1 MSDETSQ
8 ILKEIL
14 QEIRE
19 VKGYVIPKNKP
30 NISKLNEVNKPNEDN
45 KPNVVKVD
53 NSKKE
58 TLANLKSKEL
68 LNKKAKKATR
78 NQKRRQREES
88 KSPENKQKRSERSR
102 NTRKLEKYFYNSK
115 SRIFKNK
122 KTGTRYPEITK
133 SKNPF
138 PNLNN
143 PILGTQNS
151 PKIVKLPNKE
161 GFIYS
166 TRIDKFIRWKDRH
179 VFHTKLNNNNFEP
192 IPDLS
197 ETVGKI
203 KKGVEYEDVNEK
215 DIIPINSKNEN
226 KEND

>member
-1 MSDETSQ
+1 MSDETTE

-30 NISKLNEVNKPNEDN
+30 SNSKLNEVNKPN
-45 KPNVVKVD
+45 VIKVN

-68 LNKKAKKATR
+68 LNEKVKKATR
-78 NQKRRQREES
+78 NQKSRQREQS
-88 KSPENKQKRSERSR
+88 RSPENKKKESEKTR
-102 NTRKLEKYFYNSK
+102 NTRKLKKYFYNSN
-115 SRIFKNK
+115 SRIFTNK
-122 KTGTRYPEITK
+122 KTGTRYPEIIK
-133 SKNPF
+133 WKKPF
-138 PNLNN
+138 PNIAN

-151 PKIVKLPNKE
+151 PKIKKLPNEE

-179 VFHTKLNNNNFEP
+179 VFHTKLNNNNFKP

-203 KKGVEYEDVNEK
+203 KKGVEYEDVNPE
-215 DIIPINSKNEN
+215 DIIAINTPNEN
-226 KEND
+226 EENEENEEKK